1 MRLVVGGE
9 SSAGRFWEVRAS
21 SGHLVLSGAGVST
34 RCDTVAELV
43 DALRAVLPAQGSYR
57 PRLDGPA
64 APAGRADAALLLAV
78 SELWPS
84 VLVCPDQ
91 TPYHPALAYAFPLA
105 LDPAWRDWTDRHADL
120 LIGGGQF
127 VLVPASDLVAVE
139 PAGDPERRHRRLL
152 RLHEQTAVR
161 EHSDLPDFLS
171 DWTDFV
177 RWRYGTPP
185 SASEREALRAI
196 LEMAGCTVRDFVR
209 SGQVVARTVTCAH
222 VRTRTLF
229 DLLAVWDPRNAAL
242 RPGIFSAVHNLVDA
256 ASRGYR
262 FSMCYGR
269 FPYKDHVVAGCRPL
283 TLDELCGRG

>member
-1 MRLVVGGE
+1 MKLVVGGE
-9 SSAGRFWEVRAS
+9 SSAGRSWEVRAL
-21 SGHLVLSGAGVST
+21 SGHLVLSGSGGST
-34 RCDTVAELV
+34 RCDTAMELV
-43 DALRAVLPAQGSYR
+43 DALRASVPAHGGYR

-64 APAGRADAALLLAV
+64 APASRADAALLVAV

-84 VLVCPDQ
+84 VLVSPDQ
-91 TPYHPALAYAFPLA
+91 TPYHATLAYAFPLA

-120 LIGGGQF
+120 LIGGRQL

-152 RLHEQTAVR
+152 RRHEQTSVR
-161 EHSDLPDFLS
+161 EHSNLPDFLA
-171 DWTDFV
+171 DWADFV
-177 RWRYGTPP
+177 LWRYGTLP
-185 SASEREALRAI
+185 SASERDALRTV

-209 SGQVVARTVTCAH
+209 SGEVIARTVTCAH
-222 VRTRTLF
+222 VQSRTLF
-229 DLLAVWDPRNAAL
+229 DLLAVWDPRHAVL
-242 RPGIFSAVHNLVDA
+242 RPGILSAVHNLIDA

-283 TLDELCGRG
+283 TLDELSGRG